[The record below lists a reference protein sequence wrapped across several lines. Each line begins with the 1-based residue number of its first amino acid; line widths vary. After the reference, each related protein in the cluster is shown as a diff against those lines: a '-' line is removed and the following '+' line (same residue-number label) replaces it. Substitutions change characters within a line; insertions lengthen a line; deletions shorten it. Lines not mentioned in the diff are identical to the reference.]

1 MLEDYL
7 TFFKHFL
14 SNFLFDAYK
23 NSMKG
28 YIKEKH
34 ISTDKGDYVN
44 HGIGMMSI
52 QSIADKYLGTTY
64 IESRENMFILN
75 IMFQI

>member
-1 MLEDYL
+1 
-7 TFFKHFL
+7 
-14 SNFLFDAYK
+14 
-23 NSMKG
+23 MKG